1 MLELGSSEIEF
12 HEKILIYCCDH
23 RIGLFGLAG
32 KRFLTAVE
40 NMNLIKADN
49 IIHADDAEILAW
61 KIVKRLKFNDVVL
74 VKGSRVMKM
83 EKVVNAIKAMNIHVP
98 SQ

>member
-12 HEKILIYCCDH
+12 HEKILSDCCDH
-23 RIGLFGLAG
+23 RIGLVGLAG
-32 KRFLTAVE
+32 ERFLTAAK
-40 NMNLIKADN
+40 NMNLIKANN
-49 IIHADDAEILAW
+49 IIDVDDAEILAR

-74 VKGSRVMKM
+74 VKGRCVMKM